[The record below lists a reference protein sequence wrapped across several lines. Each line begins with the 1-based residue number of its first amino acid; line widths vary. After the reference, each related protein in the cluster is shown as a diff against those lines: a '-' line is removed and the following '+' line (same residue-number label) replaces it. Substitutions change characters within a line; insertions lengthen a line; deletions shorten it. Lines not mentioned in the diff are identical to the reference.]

1 MFRKLF
7 WLILVIAFYFWIT
20 DSKENV
26 DKFKFVYQYV
36 IGKFDKIDLEFDFNT
51 KAKKR
56 KW

>member
-36 IGKFDKIDLEFDFNT
+36 VGKFDKIDLEFDFNT

>member
-7 WLILVIAFYFWIT
+7 WLILFIAFYFWIT

-26 DKFKFVYQYV
+26 EKFKFVYQYV
-36 IGKFDKIDLEFDFNT
+36 VEKFNKIDFEFDFNT
-51 KAKKR
+51 KAKKK

>member
-26 DKFKFVYQYV
+26 EKFKFVYQYLV
-36 IGKFDKIDLEFDFNT
+36 GKLNKIELEFDFNT
-51 KAKKR
+51 NAKKR